1 MHLYIKLAFCLALQ
15 TDKLSIVNCQYV
27 YEKIQGGYQT
37 PTLNREAGYELP
49 AIYWDVFVPR
59 FFVHS
64 MIQIKPISFFPE
76 RSRNEDSTILVT
88 LSGINEIFPYSVC
101 PLSP

>member
-27 YEKIQGGYQT
+27 YEKIQGGYRN

-49 AIYWDVFVPR
+49 VIYWVDVFVPR

-64 MIQIKPISFFPE
+64 MIQIKPISF
-76 RSRNEDSTILVT
+76 SQNVQ
-88 LSGINEIFPYSVC
+88 EIRIQLYSLHYQELTKFSLTQSV
-101 PLSP
+101 L